1 MKEIIKKFTEA
12 FGPSGNEENIRNII
26 IQEVKNYGEYRV
38 DKMGNLIVRKKGK
51 GKKIMFAAHMDEIG
65 LMITHID
72 EKGFL
77 RFTNVGGLFPTN
89 LLNQRVLLSNGMIGV
104 IGEDERKDFREIS
117 PIDKLFIDVGM
128 KNKKEAEK
136 HIKIGDVGVFY
147 RGFNDL
153 GNRFISKALDDRIG
167 CVVLFETIKKVKES
181 LNDLYFV
188 FTVQEEL
195 GLRGARTSAYGIEPD
210 YAIAIDVTGTGDTP
224 ESTKIP
230 MELGKG
236 TCIKVKDAAMISSR
250 YVREKLI
257 EIAEKKK
264 IPYQLEIL
272 MMGTTD
278 AAVIQLNKEGVPSCV
293 LSVPTR
299 YIHSPS
305 ELADYS
311 DVQATIDLLYAFS
324 QEKLD

>member
-1 MKEIIKKFTEA
+1 MKDVIKRFTET
-12 FGPSGNEENIRNII
+12 FGPSGYEEKIREVIINEI
-26 IQEVKNYGEYRV
+26 KDYADYSV
-38 DKMGNLIVRKKGK
+38 DKLGNLIVRKEGK

-65 LMITHID
+65 LMVTHID
-72 EKGFL
+72 DKGFL
-77 RFTNVGGLFPTN
+77 RFTNIGGLFPTN
-89 LLNQRVLLSNGMIGV
+89 LVNQRVIFSNGLVGV
-104 IGEDERKDFREIS
+104 IGEEPRKDFREVS
-117 PIDKLFIDVGM
+117 PIDKLFIDIGM
-128 KNKKEAEK
+128 PNKKEAEK
-136 HIKIGDVGVFY
+136 KIRIGEVGVFY
-147 RGFNDL
+147 RGFDDL

-167 CVVLFETIKKVKES
+167 CVVLAEVIKKIKNP

-195 GLRGARTSAYGIEPD
+195 GLRGARTSAFGIDPD
-210 YAIAIDVTGTGDTP
+210 YAIAIDVTGTGDIP
-224 ESTKIP
+224 ESPKIP

-236 TCIKVKDAAMISSR
+236 TCIKVKDYGMISSR

-257 EIAEKKK
+257 EIAERKK

-272 MMGTTD
+272 LMGTTD
-278 AAVIQLNKEGVPSCV
+278 AAVIQLNKEGVPSGV

-299 YIHSPS
+299 YVHSPS

-311 DVQATIDLLYAFS
+311 DVQATIDLLLAFA

>member
-1 MKEIIKKFTEA
+1 MKDIIKRFTEA
-12 FGPSGNEENIRNII
+12 FGPSGNEEEIRNLI
-26 IQEVKNYGEYRV
+26 IQEIKDYGDYKV
-38 DKMGNLIVRKKGK
+38 DKLGNLIVRKKGK

-65 LMITHID
+65 LMVTHID

-89 LLNQRVLLSNGMIGV
+89 LLNQRVVFSNGIIGV
-104 IGEDERKDFREIS
+104 IGEEPRKDFKEVS
-117 PIDKLFIDVGM
+117 GIDKLFIDIGM
-128 KNKKEAEK
+128 RDKKDAEK
-136 HIKIGDVGVFY
+136 NVKIGEVGVFY
-147 RGFNDL
+147 RGFDDL
-153 GNRFISKALDDRIG
+153 GKRFISKALDDRIG
-167 CVVLFETIKKVKES
+167 CVVLVEALKKIKDS
-181 LNDLYFV
+181 INDLYFV

-195 GLRGARTSAYGIEPD
+195 GLRGARTSSYGIEPD
-210 YAIAIDVTGTGDTP
+210 YAIAIDVTGTGDIP
-224 ESTKIP
+224 ESPKIP

-236 TCIKVKDAAMISSR
+236 TCIKVKDYGMISSR
-250 YVREKLI
+250 YVREKLV
-257 EIAEKKK
+257 ELAEKKK

-272 MMGTTD
+272 LMGTTD
-278 AAVIQLNKEGVPSCV
+278 AAVIQLTKEGVPSGV

-311 DVQATIDLLYAFS
+311 DVQATIDLVVAFS